1 MRTDGPRPSTLRN
14 GIFIQQSCEE
24 DFERAAGAADI
35 WEAVS
40 SAPCSHERYAS
51 SSREG
56 VEQRTMDFDYTISSL
71 YPAEAE
77 QQQFLKAQTDISERD
92 LSDKDLSEKDPDMG
106 ALLSRLQG
114 SISGRHIDI
123 LQAKV

>member
-1 MRTDGPRPSTLRN
+1 MRADGPRPSPLRN
-14 GIFIQQSCEE
+14 GIFIQQNCEE
-24 DFERAAGAADI
+24 DFERAAGAADT

-40 SAPCSHERYAS
+40 CAPCSHERYAS
-51 SSREG
+51 RTQEG
-56 VEQRTMDFDYTISSL
+56 VKHRTIDFDYIIISL
-71 YPAEAE
+71 YSAEAE
-77 QQQFLKAQTDISERD
+77 QQQFLKAHADISERD
-92 LSDKDLSEKDPDMG
+92 LSDKDSSEKDPDMG

>member
-1 MRTDGPRPSTLRN
+1 MRTDGPRPTPLRN

-24 DFERAAGAADI
+24 DFERAAGAADT

-40 SAPCSHERYAS
+40 SAPCPHERYLS
-51 SSREG
+51 STREG
-56 VEQRTMDFDYTISSL
+56 EKHRTMEFDCVMISL

-77 QQQFLKAQTDISERD
+77 QQQFLKAQTGISERD